1 MGIAGAL
8 FAIAAAAIV
17 AAWAW
22 LGAPVQMPPSP
33 LASGE
38 KLYCVSYTPF
48 RGSQSPLGPEVPVDP
63 RQIDED
69 LAQLKHVTDCV
80 RTYSVDYGL
89 DQIAEIAKR
98 HGIKVLQGLWLSNL
112 PERSR
117 WQVATAIGLAK
128 RFPDV
133 IAAVIVGNEV
143 LLRGEMGAPDLT
155 RTIREVKSQVSMPVS
170 YADVWEFWLR
180 NRDVASA
187 VDFITIHILPYWED
201 FPIPA
206 RDAAAH
212 VDAIRAQMVA
222 AFPGK
227 DVFVGEFGWPSAGR
241 MREGALPS
249 PVNQARTM
257 HEVLEHA
264 KRENYRVNLI
274 EAYDQPWKRQL
285 EGTVGGH
292 WGLFGAYRREAKFT
306 WGGLVSNHPQWHW
319 QAAGGVA
326 FAAVIFAI
334 ALALGRRMKATGDV
348 GGWLRIAAIATAPGI
363 LIGWTLANVPLES
376 LTVGDWL
383 RSLAWAAA
391 ALVSP
396 VVGAAAVV
404 SGTTAPTFAHVLGRA
419 AQRPRDPVALGLGV
433 LRIALAVLAVQA
445 ALGLVFDP
453 RYRDFLFAPLTAAT
467 VPLLLATRGKPAMKG
482 KLLERWKRRLQA
494 PAAETAVAATLTV
507 SAIYIVGNESFANWQ
522 AVWFAAALLALAFT
536 LLQVQDA
543 PG

>member
-8 FAIAAAAIV
+8 FAIAAAAVV

-22 LGAPVQMPPSP
+22 LGASVQMPPSP
-33 LASGE
+33 LAPGE
-38 KLYCVSYTPF
+38 KLHCVSYSPF

-63 RQIDED
+63 RQIDEH

-98 HGIKVLQGLWLSNL
+98 HGLKVLQGLWLSNL

-117 WQVATAIGLAK
+117 WQVATAIALAK

-143 LLRGEMGAPDLT
+143 LLRGEMAAPELM

-180 NRDVASA
+180 NRDVASV

-206 RDAAAH
+206 PHAAAH
-212 VDAIRAQMVA
+212 VDAIRAQVVA

-227 DVFVGEFGWPSAGR
+227 DVFVGEFGWPSVGR

-306 WGGLVSNHPQWHW
+306 WGGVVSNHPQWHW

-326 FAAVIFAI
+326 FAAVIFAT
-334 ALALGRRMKATGDV
+334 ALAVGRRMKAAGDV
-348 GGWLRIAAIATAPGI
+348 GAWLRIAAIATAPGI

-383 RSLAWAAA
+383 RSLGWAAA

-396 VVGAAAVV
+396 VIGAAAVV

-419 AQRPRDPVALGLGV
+419 AQRPRDPLSLGLGA

-467 VPLLLATRGKPAMKG
+467 VPLLLTTRGKPATKE
-482 KLLERWKRRLQA
+482 KLLGRWKRRLQA

-522 AVWFAAALLALAFT
+522 AVWFAGALLALAFT
-536 LLQVQDA
+536 MLQVRDA